1 MRTCIV
7 SLVVFFVAVSG
18 SLFAAGSSE
27 TNMAADDP
35 TSLNGQLTFQHSVEG
50 WHMAYFEPSFEA
62 FASLYPGITV
72 ESIEIA
78 DGGYEQLAQRVLL
91 GAAARDIPD
100 VAQTGFSFLET
111 LSGSGRAIPLD
122 GFFESDSAYDPD
134 ELLPAMRSLGMVGD
148 ETYLIPLGV
157 STPVVYINE
166 AVFEAAGLDPDTPIA
181 TWEDVQEAS
190 EAMQAAGFF
199 GVYYA
204 WEITGNWIFQTLLEN
219 ADARMA
225 TEQDQIAFDSD
236 EAIEAMQFVQDLVT
250 DGLMPRVSD
259 AVPMFLQG
267 QLGMLIS
274 SSAGLETI
282 RSLASFPFRL
292 APIPTKDGAEP
303 RLPAG
308 GSGVMMFAPEGQE
321 RQMAWEFVKFLSSAQ
336 VASFV
341 GRNSGY
347 LPANQS
353 VLEELRADFES
364 DADRSLLLEQAPN
377 VVPWHSWPG
386 GRGAEISARINQ
398 AEEDIIIG
406 GADVAE
412 TLRSAAR
419 DVEELLRR

>member
-1 MRTCIV
+1 MRV
-7 SLVVFFVAVSG
+7 SIFPFVVFFVAVLGSVFPSG
-18 SLFAAGSSE
+18 RSEESTAAE
-27 TNMAADDP
+27 DP
-35 TSLNGQLTFQHSVEG
+35 TSLNGQVTFQHSVEG
-50 WHMAYFEPSFEA
+50 WHMAYLAPAFETFGSM
-62 FASLYPGITV
+62 YPAIDI

-111 LSGSGRAIPLD
+111 MSGSGRAVPLD
-122 GFFESDSAYDPD
+122 GFFASDSTYDPD
-134 ELLPAMRSLGMVGD
+134 ELLPAMRSLGTIGN

-166 AVFEAAGLDPDTPIA
+166 AVFEAAGLDPDSPIS
-181 TWEDVQEAS
+181 TWSDVREAS
-190 EAMQAAGFF
+190 AAMQSAGYF

-219 ADARMA
+219 AGARMA
-225 TEQDQIAFDSD
+225 TEQGEIAFDSD
-236 EAIEAMQFVQDLVT
+236 EAIEAMQFVQDLVS
-250 DGLMPRVSD
+250 DELMPRVSD

-292 APIPTKDGAEP
+292 APIPTKNGSEP

-308 GSGVMMFAPEGQE
+308 GSGVMLFAPEGEQ

-336 VASFV
+336 VADFV

-353 VLEELRADFES
+353 VLEELRTGFSS
-364 DADRSLLLEQAPN
+364 DNDRALLLEQAPN

-412 TLRSAAR
+412 TLRSAAQ
-419 DVEELLRR
+419 DVEQLLQR